1 METKEKIKVFIDF
14 QNGKT
19 VCICKRS
26 RKRCGKNCSPEVVE
40 RDKFAEWERTFH
52 RDRFGKSEWVVSA
65 MTRYRPTRSRDA
77 PIGVHPA
84 PNSEERKEEP

>member
-26 RKRCGKNCSPEVVE
+26 RKRWQEL
-40 RDKFAEWERTFH
+40 FA
-52 RDRFGKSEWVVSA
+52 
-65 MTRYRPTRSRDA
+65 
-77 PIGVHPA
+77 
-84 PNSEERKEEP
+84 

>member
-19 VCICKRS
+19 VCIYKRS
-26 RKRCGKNCSPEVVE
+26 RKRCGKDCSPEVVE

-52 RDRFGKSEWVVSA
+52 RDRFGKSE
-65 MTRYRPTRSRDA
+65 
-77 PIGVHPA
+77 
-84 PNSEERKEEP
+84 

>member
-40 RDKFAEWERTFH
+40 RDKFAEWNAPSIVTASERAN
-52 RDRFGKSEWVVSA
+52 RW
-65 MTRYRPTRSRDA
+65 
-77 PIGVHPA
+77 
-84 PNSEERKEEP
+84 

>member
-26 RKRCGKNCSPEVVE
+26 RKRCGKNWTSVRPGAFCS
-40 RDKFAEWERTFH
+40 T
-52 RDRFGKSEWVVSA
+52 SC
-65 MTRYRPTRSRDA
+65 T
-77 PIGVHPA
+77 PIARESSFSLTLP
-84 PNSEERKEEP
+84 S

>member
-40 RDKFAEWERTFH
+40 RDKSLNGNAPSIVTASERAN
-52 RDRFGKSEWVVSA
+52 RW
-65 MTRYRPTRSRDA
+65 
-77 PIGVHPA
+77 
-84 PNSEERKEEP
+84 

>member
-26 RKRCGKNCSPEVVE
+26 RN
-40 RDKFAEWERTFH
+40 AAARTV
-52 RDRFGKSEWVVSA
+52 RLR
-65 MTRYRPTRSRDA
+65 
-77 PIGVHPA
+77 
-84 PNSEERKEEP
+84 